1 MIRAWLDMKK
11 KEIIF
16 KRSLYSAILPLA
28 SKYED
33 LIKLLNNLYI
43 ALKDVPLDELR
54 SEFIGK
60 LAEIIHS
67 ELQQDTE

>member
-67 ELQQDTE
+67 ELQKDTE